1 MQLIGNKRPVVNLWH
16 GIIPCFLLM
25 LFFFIFPIIHT
36 LRLSFIDPEIGTF
49 TLNNYVS
56 FFSKEIFYDSFF
68 RTLKLAFSVIFF
80 SILLSFPLAYFIC
93 FVINK
98 KYRTLALLLLVAP
111 FWTSFT
117 IRAFSWQLILSD
129 KGVITWF
136 ISFFTNYEVK
146 LNFLYS
152 MKASIFG
159 LSLFG
164 IMLTTLLLF
173 NSMITIDKRLI
184 EANSDLG
191 GNKFN
196 EIKNIIF
203 PLSLPG
209 LIIGSVLTFI
219 ISIGD
224 YAVPTLLGGGFKPVL
239 AQLMLSTIKGT
250 YDLNTA
256 ATMALVLVFVIIIA
270 CVPLLS
276 LIKQVRFER

>member
-1 MQLIGNKRPVVNLWH
+1 
-16 GIIPCFLLM
+16 M

-93 FVINK
+93 FVIKK

-129 KGVITWF
+129 KGVMTWF

-276 LIKQVRFER
+276 LIKQIRFER

>member
-1 MQLIGNKRPVVNLWH
+1 LIGNKRPVVNLWH

-36 LRLSFIDPEIGTF
+36 LRLSFIDSEIGTF

-68 RTLKLAFSVIFF
+68 RTLKLSFSVIFF
-80 SILLSFPLAYFIC
+80 SILFSFPLAYFIC

-209 LIIGSVLTFI
+209 FIIGSVLTFI

-276 LIKQVRFER
+276 LIKQIRFER

>member
-1 MQLIGNKRPVVNLWH
+1 MNLWY

-36 LRLSFIDPEIGTF
+36 LRLSFIDPNNGLY
-49 TLNNYVS
+49 TLNNYFA
-56 FFSKEIFYDSFF
+56 FFAKDIFYDSFF
-68 RTLKLAFSVIFF
+68 RTLKLAFFVIFF
-80 SILLSFPLAYFIC
+80 SVLLSFPLAYFIC
-93 FVINK
+93 FVINRK
-98 KYRTLALLLLVAP
+98 FRTFALLILVAP

-129 KGVITWF
+129 KGFITWF
-136 ISFFTNYEVK
+136 INLLTGYDIK

-173 NSMITIDKRLI
+173 NTMITIDKRLL
-184 EANSDLG
+184 EANADLG
-191 GNKFN
+191 GNKFT
-196 EIKNIIF
+196 EIKNIIL
-203 PLSLPG
+203 PLSMPG

-219 ISIGD
+219 IAVGD

-256 ATMALVLVFVIIIA
+256 ATMALILVFVIIIA

-276 LIKQVRFER
+276 LIKQIRFER

>member
-1 MQLIGNKRPVVNLWH
+1 M
-16 GIIPCFLLM
+16 
-25 LFFFIFPIIHT
+25 T
-36 LRLSFIDPEIGTF
+36 L
-49 TLNNYVS
+49 
-56 FFSKEIFYDSFF
+56 FF
-68 RTLKLAFSVIFF
+68 RTLNLAFFCDIFF
-80 SILLSFPLAYFIC
+80 NFIVFSVSLFHMLC
-93 FVINK
+93 NK
-98 KYRTLALLLLVAP
+98 QKIQNFNTTIIGCAFL
-111 FWTSFT
+111 TSFT

-136 ISFFTNYEVK
+136 INLFINYQLK

-191 GNKFN
+191 GNKYT
-196 EIKNIIF
+196 EIKNIIL

-219 ISIGD
+219 IAIGD

-276 LIKQVRFER
+276 LIKQTRFER

>member
-1 MQLIGNKRPVVNLWH
+1 M
-16 GIIPCFLLM
+16 
-25 LFFFIFPIIHT
+25 HT
-36 LRLSFIDPEIGTF
+36 LRLSFIDADSGIY
-49 TLNNYVS
+49 TLNNYFA
-56 FFSKEIFYDSFF
+56 FFSKDIFYDSFF
-68 RTLKLAFSVIFF
+68 RTLKLSFFVIIFSVI
-80 SILLSFPLAYFIC
+80 LAFPLAYFIC
-93 FVINK
+93 FVVK
-98 KYRTLALLLLVAP
+98 KKFRTLALLILVAP

-129 KGVITWF
+129 KGLITWF
-136 ISFFTNYEVK
+136 IKLVTDYDVK

-159 LSLFG
+159 LTLFG
-164 IMLTTLLLF
+164 VMLITLLLF
-173 NSMITIDKRLI
+173 NSMITIDKRLL

-191 GNKFN
+191 GNKFT
-196 EIKNIIF
+196 EIKNIIL

-219 ISIGD
+219 IAVGD

-250 YDLNTA
+250 FDLNTA
-256 ATMALVLVFVIIIA
+256 ATMAILLVMIIIVA
-270 CVPLLS
+270 SVPLLS

>member
-1 MQLIGNKRPVVNLWH
+1 LIGNKRPVVNLWH

-36 LRLSFIDPEIGTF
+36 LRLSFIDSEIGTF

-136 ISFFTNYEVK
+136 ISFFTNYEIK

-276 LIKQVRFER
+276 LIKQIRFER

>member
-1 MQLIGNKRPVVNLWH
+1 LIGNKRPVVNLWH

-276 LIKQVRFER
+276 LIKQIRFER